1 MCLGLSTTTP
11 RTSGTL
17 ARRHTDTRVEVR
29 RIFHLLH
36 RAIEN
41 LTSSGP
47 IRVPIRVMEGPE
59 ERRGAGEAP
68 QGQRPTP
75 TAFRQLG
82 GKPRE
87 PGALLLRGPLRHARF
102 VPLRSM
108 RQAKL
113 PSVGFCVEYPRAAW
127 SFSRTAVA
135 NLGES
140 YYSLKPPS
148 DFSSYALRSFPSRP
162 AAYSKQDSTNR
173 ALVVC

>member
-1 MCLGLSTTTP
+1 MLGDVNYNAKNVRDACTQAH
-11 RTSGTL
+11 RYG
-17 ARRHTDTRVEVR
+17 VEVR
-29 RIFHLLH
+29 GIFHLLHH

-47 IRVPIRVMEGPE
+47 IRVPLRFMEGPK

-68 QGQRPTP
+68 QGQHPTP

-82 GKPRE
+82 GKPGE
-87 PGALLLRGPLRHARF
+87 PGALLFRDPLRHARF

-108 RQAKL
+108 RQGKL

-140 YYSLKPPS
+140 YTSLKPPS

-162 AAYSKQDSTNR
+162 AAYACR
-173 ALVVC
+173 LLIAILY